1 MSFCRNCGNEVNE
14 KAIGCPKCG
23 FDPKT
28 EKNFCYECGS
38 QTNEKQIICVSC
50 GVSLEKQPVQKVQ
63 KSVAP
68 QSSPQKTEMHTKG
81 LFKSKGSKIFLI
93 FLALGIGVYAYF
105 SWASH
110 LRKGK
115 VEELITVQ
123 YLPRS
128 ISRDI
133 QYGLIDFAWSTDEL
147 ARIQQL
153 AKKGFFTCEK
163 QDGYDSDY
171 VYLVDITKKG
181 REYLTN
187 TKNGSYNATYYS
199 VRIAEYAFG
208 EVTEIEESEDG
219 ESAKA
224 TYTLKIIENPL
235 FDERYLA
242 GELGNIKRVQEEWVG
257 TYAELFY
264 KKDGEWQLGKK
275 PYNFDDAVNDVVKG
289 IKKGIGW

>member
-14 KAIGCPKCG
+14 KAIGCLKCG

-38 QTNEKQIICVSC
+38 QTNEKQVICISC
-50 GVSLEKQPVQKVQ
+50 GVSLEKQPRKKVQ
-63 KSVAP
+63 KKSETP
-68 QSSPQKTEMHTKG
+68 TKG

-93 FLALGIGVYAYF
+93 LLALGVGIYAYF

-115 VEELITVQ
+115 VEELITAQ

-128 ISRDI
+128 IIRDI
-133 QYGLIDFAWSTDEL
+133 QYGLIDFAWNTEALERVQRL
-147 ARIQQL
+147 AE
-153 AKKGFFTCEK
+153 KGFFTCEK
-163 QDGYDSDY
+163 QEGYDSDY
-171 VYLVDITKKG
+171 VYSVDITKEG
-181 REYLTN
+181 RKYLSN
-187 TKNGSYNATYYS
+187 TKNENYNVTYYS
-199 VRIAEYAFG
+199 MLVAEYAFG
-208 EVTEIEESEDG
+208 EVTNIEESEDG

-235 FDERYLA
+235 FDAMDLT
-242 GELGNIKRVQEEWVG
+242 GEPGNIKREKEEWIG

-264 KKDGEWQLGKK
+264 KKDGEWKIGKK
-275 PYNFDDAVNDVVKG
+275 PYNFDDATKEV
-289 IKKGIGW
+289 IKWIGW